1 MNNFSAMWDFPIMDQ
16 VTLEYA
22 NRIHPLMQKRVE
34 RLLDALKKDSKR
46 CQSRTVWQF
55 PGVPLQQPERY

>member
-22 NRIHPLMQKRVE
+22 SDPSA
-34 RLLDALKKDSKR
+34 DAETCRTPVRRSEKGLKR